1 MKLKLHHVNFA
12 TKNVAALDQFYRDVL
27 DMKPMPAMNRNRVT
41 DQDYPGWEATVD
53 GIPTP
58 ILRANYA
65 FRAVRVPAGISVVE
79 FRYRPRSVWL
89 GAAITL
95 GSLAAVATYS
105 AVALGR
111 RRRGAAG

>member
-1 MKLKLHHVNFA
+1 VAIFQMVHEPFSYFA
-12 TKNVAALDQFYRDVL
+12 ESGK
-27 DMKPMPAMNRNRVT
+27 
-41 DQDYPGWEATVD
+41 ATVD

-95 GSLAAVATYS
+95 GSLAAVATYA